1 MLCASVLVM
10 SGCHAYTLD
19 VDGTIAQRS
28 AQPIDVQPS
37 KDSNLLPLPKAVFGR
52 PVAEGTLTQVEYQK
66 EEGPADEA
74 TAQGK
79 TMLQRLTP
87 PKDLL
92 GYDVPDIQL
101 LPHNAP
107 VKEKEAQIKKQFPPL
122 PAIPKLAQA
131 EMGPEDRPLTLS
143 ELQQLALRTNPLI
156 RQALRDIDIARG
168 SALQAKHYPNPTI
181 GYEGSTLGQG
191 NSNGQRSP
199 GQQGGFF
206 EQTIITMGKL
216 TLAHEAAQRD
226 VQIAEQRLK
235 QAESDLQTQV
245 RSRYFA
251 VLSAKKNF
259 ESTKAL
265 AQLTDEL
272 YNVLLSQ
279 LIVGEVAA
287 YEPMQ
292 IRVLA
297 MQARGALVVAH
308 NRYSTAW
315 KQLAAALGTP
325 AMPLTAVAG
334 QIDMA
339 VPQFEQDK
347 VLAQVL
353 SSHTDII
360 SAQLGVEKTRLQSR
374 LAEVQPFPDVTV
386 HVAVQKDYTTPP
398 FGTVANVNV
407 GVPFPLW
414 NRNQGNIR
422 AAEAQWRRAQDDND
436 RIRNDLTSRVA
447 EAFERYDN
455 NRALLKMYQTQILP
469 NQVQAFRAAV
479 ARHAAVG
486 DKSVSYNDL
495 VTSQQTLS
503 TLITSYQGAL
513 SDQWNAV
520 VDISGLLQTKDLF
533 QAQPVEEVAPI
544 PDIQEIF
551 RPGLLHRHK

>member
-1 MLCASVLVM
+1 M
-10 SGCHAYTLD
+10 
-19 VDGTIAQRS
+19 
-28 AQPIDVQPS
+28 
-37 KDSNLLPLPKAVFGR
+37 
-52 PVAEGTLTQVEYQK
+52 
-66 EEGPADEA
+66 
-74 TAQGK
+74 
-79 TMLQRLTP
+79 
-87 PKDLL
+87 
-92 GYDVPDIQL
+92 
-101 LPHNAP
+101 
-107 VKEKEAQIKKQFPPL
+107 
-122 PAIPKLAQA
+122 
-131 EMGPEDRPLTLS
+131 
-143 ELQQLALRTNPLI
+143 
-156 RQALRDIDIARG
+156 
-168 SALQAKHYPNPTI
+168 
-181 GYEGSTLGQG
+181 
-191 NSNGQRSP
+191 
-199 GQQGGFF
+199 
-206 EQTIITMGKL
+206 
-216 TLAHEAAQRD
+216 
-226 VQIAEQRLK
+226 
-235 QAESDLQTQV
+235 QTQV

-259 ESTKAL
+259 ESIKAL

-297 MQARGALVVAH
+297 MQARGALVLAH

-325 AMPLTAVAG
+325 AMPLTAVDG

-339 VPQFEQDK
+339 VPQYEHDK

-353 SSHTDII
+353 SNHTDVI
-360 SAQLGVEKTRLQSR
+360 SAQLGVEKTRLLAR

-398 FGTVANVNV
+398 FGTVANVVV

-422 AAEAQWRRAQDDND
+422 ATDAQWRRALDDND
-436 RIRNDLTSRVA
+436 RIRNELTSRVA

-503 TLITSYQGAL
+503 TLITSYLGAL
-513 SDQWNAV
+513 GDQWSAV

-533 QAQPVEEVAPI
+533 QAQTLEEVTPI
-544 PDIQEIF
+544 PDLREIF
-551 RPGLLHRHK
+551 RPRLLHRHR